1 MRLDRRLNLI
11 LSVTRD
17 DDSMIWVHHTPVRRE
32 VFEEHF
38 LVLTKTISSMYE
50 QGLPPPMASRIAL
63 LMLRKVADDMGLRPT
78 VDGALLPEMWR
89 MTNVMVSGL
98 GMNGSGWSTLPFEKV
113 VADKLIDEEDAQEV
127 RNYVVFFTAASWVHK
142 KDELERMLY
151 PMLRDSGLQITSST
165 STDLL
170 ASLPTLTPPVST
182 GVTATPSVIPS

>member
-1 MRLDRRLNLI
+1 
-11 LSVTRD
+11 
-17 DDSMIWVHHTPVRRE
+17 MIWVHHTPVRRE